1 MAKAIENKLP
11 ICNDTRDCGMSTL
24 KFGPRK
30 CMCLDITYKKDGE
43 CPFCKPDKAYTNGKW
58 YPYVS
63 YSGKG
68 SSAAS

>member
-1 MAKAIENKLP
+1 MSANKLP
-11 ICNDTRDCGMSTL
+11 ICNDKRTCGMATHIDGV
-24 KFGPRK
+24 KK
-30 CMCLDITYKKDGE
+30 CACLHTTYPDGK

-68 SSAAS
+68 NSAAS